1 MLGKRLKTEK
11 GCPECGSKKTV
22 KYSKTGDV
30 YCRDCD
36 REYSV

>member
-1 MLGKRLKTEK
+1 MLGEWLKTERR
-11 GCPECGSKKTV
+11 CPECGSEETV